1 MPKAII
7 AFVGPSGS
15 GKTSLMRAMIEVM
28 PEWVAMC
35 MSVTTRQP
43 RGNAED
49 DATYRFETI
58 ANFELRIA
66 NGEFIH
72 YVTHAG
78 NYYGTLRADA
88 DSVLQTKCALGAF
101 VEQGVKNLRASGY
114 TVHVVKIRP
123 VGKFVAN
130 DLTRAAEDAARGAVD
145 VQPVVVLENDFS
157 PGGWERTKAEL
168 CGKLRPYVS

>member
-1 MPKAII
+1 MHSII

-15 GKTSLMRAMIEVM
+15 GKTSLMRAMIEEM
-28 PEWVAMC
+28 PDKVAMC

-43 RGNAED
+43 RGNADD
-49 DATYRFETI
+49 DAQYRFETT
-58 ANFELRIA
+58 ANFELRIK

-88 DSVLQTKCALGAF
+88 DGVLATKCALGAF

-123 VGKFVAN
+123 VGKYTAN
-130 DLTRAAEDAARGAVD
+130 DPSRAAEDVARSAVD
-145 VQPVVVLENDFS
+145 VQPEIVLDNDFS
-157 PGGWERTKAEL
+157 PGGWERTTAEL
-168 CGKLRPYVS
+168 CGKLAPYDS